1 MIILLRV
8 VARLVSGGV
17 VATGLGVAVPAVPP
31 VSTEGGAAGAAGVA
45 ASGAVGAAGDP
56 MPGAPDGPGP
66 TTVGSLA
73 TGMEAGPDGSCETA
87 APGDELTEQATSTEA
102 KTAARPSE
110 RVWITLHLRA

>member
-17 VATGLGVAVPAVPP
+17 VATGLGVAVPGVPP
-31 VSTEGGAAGAAGVA
+31 VSAEGGAAVATGVA
-45 ASGAVGAAGDP
+45 ASGAGGAMGDP
-56 MPGAPDGPGP
+56 VPGSLDGPGA
-66 TTVGSLA
+66 TTVGSLE
-73 TGMEAGPDGSCETA
+73 TGMEPAPDGTWETA
-87 APGDELTEQATSTEA
+87 APGDALTEHATSTEA